1 MKAITLISTALLA
14 FSLAGAVQAKD
25 HGPVTSNSAP
35 TTIVLAHCDA
45 NNTAN
50 CGINSNTPAAKTN
63 EVDLNSLPP
72 ADPKQQHQQLP
83 ADPKQ
88 QHQQAQDPATPVPEP
103 STFVMLMLGL
113 VVLGFASRR
122 QQTTEIF
129 VE

>member
-50 CGINSNTPAAKTN
+50 CGINSNTPAAETN
-63 EVDLNSLPP
+63 EVDLNSLP
-72 ADPKQQHQQLP
+72 P